1 MELILERCRLRSWRA
16 DDAESLARH
25 GDSSAVWSNMR
36 DAFPRPFTIERARE
50 FIASARAAKPETR
63 LAIEVDGAAVGGI
76 GIALHSDIER
86 VSAELGYWLGESFWG
101 RGIMSEAVRAMT
113 RHAVETFQL
122 TRVFAVPFESN
133 VASHRLLEK
142 AGYLLEGRLRRCAIK
157 EGKVIDQLLYAFV
170 PP

>member
-1 MELILERCRLRSWRA
+1 
-16 DDAESLARH
+16 
-25 GDSSAVWSNMR
+25 MR

-63 LAIEVDGAAVGGI
+63 LAIEVDRAAVGGI

-170 PP
+170 PA

>member
-1 MELILERCRLRSWRA
+1 
-16 DDAESLARH
+16 
-25 GDSSAVWSNMR
+25 MR